1 MLRIRFISVAA
12 ATTIASAVAACVLA
26 ATGASAQTAS
36 ADQVG
41 KPLSLGQPLTPT
53 AAASEPAGTSA
64 SSVKKPRLRKFASK
78 RHKTAAKQSTDRPAD
93 TAQNNASANAWLA
106 ASATP
111 ANSASGIAPAGNVQT
126 AQSDNAPQRTAPS
139 PNAGLPSAV
148 VVGGQTVQ
156 IAQADQVNA
165 IDLAADNA
173 PPMPSALP
181 PGARA
186 GMAAANAPEDSQKA
200 SQVAF
205 VASASAATDQNADS
219 ENADA
224 PEASTQDVSRQDVSR
239 QDVSQQDTSQQ
250 DTSDQNA
257 VVQTSSLIGSIAWIA
272 QVLAALG
279 GAVTAGVVAWFLIG
293 AGPARTYS

>member
-26 ATGASAQTAS
+26 ASGASAQTAS

-41 KPLSLGQPLTPT
+41 KPLSLGQILAPA

-78 RHKTAAKQSTDRPAD
+78 RHKTAAKQPTARAAD

-111 ANSASGIAPAGNVQT
+111 ANSASGNAPAGNAQT
-126 AQSDNAPQRTAPS
+126 AQSDNAPQTSS

-156 IAQADQVNA
+156 IAEADQINA

-173 PPMPSALP
+173 PPMQSAPP
-181 PGARA
+181 PGSRA
-186 GMAAANAPEDSQKA
+186 GMAAANTSEDSQKA

-205 VASASAATDQNADS
+205 VASAPAATDQNADS
-219 ENADA
+219 ENAA
-224 PEASTQDVSRQDVSR
+224 TPEASTQDVSR

-257 VVQTSSLIGSIAWIA
+257 VVQTSSSIGSIAWIA